1 MRIIGDS
8 GPGPGLTTASLTRSI
23 RVYCHHSCMLEAAS
37 MPISREQDPDDTR
50 ACRIPGGSYTC
61 AQPLPGRPSH
71 AGSEHMLRPFSA
83 DCRWKWPSTETQK

>member
-37 MPISREQDPDDTR
+37 MPISREQDPDDTS
-50 ACRIPGGSYTC
+50 ACRIPGG
-61 AQPLPGRPSH
+61 
-71 AGSEHMLRPFSA
+71 
-83 DCRWKWPSTETQK
+83 